1 MLGELT
7 DAEME
12 SLLNTQYTARLGC
25 CAEGQ
30 IYVVPISYAYDG
42 TSLISHTGKGLKLHM
57 MRLHPEVCVE
67 IDTVKNLAN
76 WQSVIAWG
84 RFQELQGS
92 DATAAAQALLD
103 RFGPFMTSK
112 TGHPWREM
120 PDRGIDHT
128 NIVLFRIILHRKTGR
143 FERYGP

>member
-7 DAEME
+7 RVEME

-25 CAEGQ
+25 YAEGQ
-30 IYVVPISYAYDG
+30 IYVVPIGYAYDG
-42 TSLISHTGKGLKLHM
+42 TSLISHTGEGLKLRM
-57 MRLHPEVCVE
+57 MRQHPEVCVE
-67 IDTVKNLAN
+67 IDSVKNLAN

-84 RFQELQGS
+84 RFQELQGV
-92 DATAAAQALLD
+92 DATAAARALLD

-120 PDRGIDHT
+120 PDREFDRPDV
-128 NIVLFRIILHRKTGR
+128 VLFRIILHRKTGR